1 MQLLVKKVRRYNK
14 QLHRYGFKDYQ
25 VSLQHQYHRVAYT
38 STRTR
43 MTTFSQVAEGFEK
56 VSKRLFL
63 RMILRRALYLVGC
76 S

>member
-1 MQLLVKKVRRYNK
+1 M
-14 QLHRYGFKDYQ
+14 
-25 VSLQHQYHRVAYT
+25 T
-38 STRTR
+38 TR

-63 RMILRRALYLVGC
+63 RMILRRALYLVCC

>member
-25 VSLQHQYHRVAYT
+25 VSLQHHS

-43 MTTFSQVAEGFEK
+43 MITHMTTFSQVAEGFEK

-76 S
+76 R